1 LAGLAEAQAGFI
13 VSSALVERVA
23 ALPPRSSV
31 CALVTPVIDIDEFK
45 ETKNI
50 QDCAK

>member
-1 LAGLAEAQAGFI
+1 

-23 ALPPRSSV
+23 ASPPRWSV
-31 CALVTPVIDIDEFK
+31 CALVTSAIDIDEFK

-50 QDCAK
+50 QGCAK